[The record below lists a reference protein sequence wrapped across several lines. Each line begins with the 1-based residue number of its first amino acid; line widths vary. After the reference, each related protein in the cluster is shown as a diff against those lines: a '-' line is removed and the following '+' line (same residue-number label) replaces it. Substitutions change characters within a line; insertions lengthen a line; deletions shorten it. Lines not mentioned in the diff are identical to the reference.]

1 MKIVELVVGVLTLL
15 SLVFINVCIF
25 ILLDFFDERKK

>member
-1 MKIVELVVGVLTLL
+1 MVIVELIIGALSLL
-15 SLVFINVCIF
+15 SLAFIIVCIF

>member
-1 MKIVELVVGVLTLL
+1 MSIVEVVIGVLALL
-15 SLVFINVCIF
+15 SLIFINMCIF

>member
-1 MKIVELVVGVLTLL
+1 MKIIELVVGVLTLL

>member
-1 MKIVELVVGVLTLL
+1 MAIVELVVGVLSLL
-15 SLVFINVCIF
+15 SLIFINICIF

>member
-15 SLVFINVCIF
+15 SLVFINLCIF

>member
-1 MKIVELVVGVLTLL
+1 MTILELIVGVLSLL
-15 SLVFINVCIF
+15 SLIFINIFIF

>member
-1 MKIVELVVGVLTLL
+1 MTIVEIVVGILALL
-15 SLVFINVCIF
+15 SLIFINICII